1 MAFLLLSLQPP
12 ALSPGCM
19 TPRALILRAPGINR
33 DEDAAAAIE
42 LAGGRP
48 ERVHINRVVEGAT
61 KLADYALLIIPGGFS
76 YGDHL
81 GAGKLLAVDLAHRL
95 SEALAAFVADG
106 RPVIGIC
113 NGFQV
118 LVKAGILPGVTTEH
132 RRPTIDDPPGSVVDG
147 RSSVVATLTDNA
159 SGQFECRW
167 VQLAAD
173 PGSRCIFTQGFDR
186 PIEVPVA
193 HGEGR
198 FVARDQAALQALRAG
213 GQVALRYVAASG
225 GIAAYPDN
233 PNGSDDAIAGV
244 CNPAGNVLGLMPHPE
259 DAILPHQHP
268 RWTREPRR
276 AEGDGLALFR
286 NAVRYAASI

>member
-1 MAFLLLSLQPP
+1 MA
-12 ALSPGCM
+12 
-19 TPRALILRAPGINR
+19 PRALILRAPGINR

-118 LVKAGILPGVTTEH
+118 LVKAGVLPGMDERPRTKDESSPEDKH
-132 RRPTIDDPPGSVVDG
+132 RPSSLVLRP
-147 RSSVVATLTDNA
+147 SSPVATLTDNA

-167 VQLAAD
+167 VQLSAD
-173 PGSRCIFTQGFDR
+173 PGSRCVFTRGFDR

-198 FVARDQAALQALRAG
+198 FVTRDQAALQALRAG
-213 GQVALRYVAASG
+213 GQVALRYVAAG
-225 GIAAYPDN
+225 GGAAGYPDN

-259 DAILPHQHP
+259 DAILPQQHP
-268 RWTREPRR
+268 RWTREPWR

-286 NAVRYAASI
+286 NAVRYAGTI

>member
-1 MAFLLLSLQPP
+1 MAPK
-12 ALSPGCM
+12 
-19 TPRALILRAPGINR
+19 ALIMRAPGINR

-118 LVKAGILPGVTTEH
+118 LVKAGILPGVTTDH
-132 RRPTIDDPPGSVVDG
+132 RRAAIDDPPGSVVDG

>member
-1 MAFLLLSLQPP
+1 
-12 ALSPGCM
+12 M

-48 ERVHINRVVEGAT
+48 ERIHINRVVEGAT
-61 KLADYALLIIPGGFS
+61 KIADYALLIIPGGFS

-95 SEALAAFVADG
+95 GEALAAFVADG

-118 LVKAGILPGVTTEH
+118 LVKAGILPGMSSADQNREPRTKNQ
-132 RRPTIDDPPGSVVDG
+132 DMSNGSQF
-147 RSSVVATLTDNA
+147 SVLGSQATLTDNA
-159 SGQFECRW
+159 SGKFECRW

-173 PGSRCIFTQGFDR
+173 PGSRCVFTQGMDR

-198 FVARDQAALQALRAG
+198 FVTRDQAALQALRAG
-213 GQVALRYVAASG
+213 GQVALRYVAAG
-225 GIAAYPDN
+225 GDAAGYPDN

-259 DAILPHQHP
+259 DAILPQQHP
-268 RWTREPRR
+268 RWTREPLRI
-276 AEGDGLALFR
+276 EGDGLALFR
-286 NAVRYAASI
+286 NAVRYAGSI

>member
-1 MAFLLLSLQPP
+1 
-12 ALSPGCM
+12 M

-132 RRPTIDDPPGSVVDG
+132 RRPTIDDPPGAVVDG
-147 RSSVVATLTDNA
+147 GSSVVATLTDNA

-244 CNPAGNVLGLMPHPE
+244 CNLAGNVLGLMPHPE

>member
-1 MAFLLLSLQPP
+1 V
-12 ALSPGCM
+12 

-48 ERVHINRVVEGAT
+48 ERVHVNRVVEGST

-95 SEALAAFVADG
+95 SEALAAFVAAG

-118 LVKAGILPGVTTEH
+118 LVKAGILPGGGEWVLGDEGEAESPA
-132 RRPTIDDPPGSVVDG
+132 RLASPS
-147 RSSVVATLTDNA
+147 ATLTDNA

-173 PGSRCIFTQGFDR
+173 PDSRCVFTQGFER
-186 PIEVPVA
+186 PIQVPVA

-213 GQVALRYVAASG
+213 GQVALRYVAANG
-225 GIAAYPDN
+225 GTATYPDN
-233 PNGSDDAIAGV
+233 PNGSDDSIAGV
-244 CNPAGNVLGLMPHPE
+244 CNAAGNVLGLMPHPE
-259 DAILPHQHP
+259 NAILPHQHP
-268 RWTREPRR
+268 RWTREPAR

-286 NAVRYAASI
+286 NAVQYAGSI

>member
-1 MAFLLLSLQPP
+1 MGGA
-12 ALSPGCM
+12 
-19 TPRALILRAPGINR
+19 PRVLILRAAGINR
-33 DEDAAAAIE
+33 DGDAATAIE

-48 ERVHINRVVEGAT
+48 DLVHVNRVVAGDVR
-61 KLADYALLIIPGGFS
+61 LADYAMLIIPGGFS

-95 SEALAAFVADG
+95 GDDIAHFVADG

-118 LVKAGILPGVTTEH
+118 LVKAGILPGKIRGQDLNRTTVKAK
-132 RRPTIDDPPGSVVDG
+132 PP
-147 RSSVVATLTDNA
+147 VATSPQSPSPIPQQVTLSDNA

-167 VQLAAD
+167 VRLAAD
-173 PGSRCIFTQGFDR
+173 PSSVCIFTRGATH

-198 FVARDQAALQALRAG
+198 FVARDPAVLDRLRAA
-213 GQVALRYVAASG
+213 GQIALRYVSASG
-225 GIAAYPDN
+225 GRPAYPEN
-233 PNGSDDAIAGV
+233 PNGSDDDIAGI

-259 DAILPHQHP
+259 NAVLPQQHP
-268 RWTREPRR
+268 RWTREPWRN
-276 AEGDGLALFR
+276 EGDGLFLFR
-286 NAVRYAASI
+286 NAIQYAARL

>member
-1 MAFLLLSLQPP
+1 MIPK
-12 ALSPGCM
+12 
-19 TPRALILRAPGINR
+19 ALILRAPGINR

-42 LAGGRP
+42 LAGGLA
-48 ERVHINRVVEGAT
+48 ERVHVNRIVESTAR
-61 KLADYALLIIPGGFS
+61 LADYALLIIPGGFS

-95 SEALAAFVADG
+95 GDQLAAFVADG

-118 LVKAGILPGVTTEH
+118 LVKAGILPGMPSYTKNQASTAS
-132 RRPTIDDPPGSVVDG
+132 GS
-147 RSSVVATLTDNA
+147 RLSVLDSPHATLTDNA

-167 VQLAAD
+167 VHLAAD
-173 PGSRCIFTQGFDR
+173 PASRCVFTQGIER

-198 FVARDQAALQALRAG
+198 FVARDAEALAALRAS
-213 GQVALRYVAASG
+213 GQIALRYVDASG
-225 GIAAYPDN
+225 GPAAYPAN

-244 CNPAGNVLGLMPHPE
+244 CNPQGNVLGLMPHPE
-259 DAILPHQHP
+259 DAIVAHQHP
-268 RWTREPRR
+268 RWTREPWRD
-276 AEGDGLALFR
+276 AGDGLAIFH
-286 NAVRYAASI
+286 NAVRYAAGL

>member
-1 MAFLLLSLQPP
+1 MI
-12 ALSPGCM
+12 
-19 TPRALILRAPGINR
+19 PRVLILRAPGINR

-61 KLADYALLIIPGGFS
+61 KIADYALLIIPGGFS

-95 SEALAAFVADG
+95 GEALAAFVADG

-118 LVKAGILPGVTTEH
+118 LVKAGSLPGAGGWGLGT
-132 RRPTIDDPPGSVVDG
+132 GSQAG
-147 RSSVVATLTDNA
+147 ELAAQSPIPNPQSPIATLTDNA

-173 PGSRCIFTQGFDR
+173 PGSRCVFTQGFDR

-198 FVARDQAALQALRAG
+198 FVARDQSALQALRAG
-213 GQVALRYVAASG
+213 GQVALRYVAAG
-225 GIAAYPDN
+225 GGVAGYPDN

-259 DAILPHQHP
+259 DAILPQQHP
-268 RWTREPRR
+268 RWTREPWR

-286 NAVRYAASI
+286 NAVRYAGSI

>member
-1 MAFLLLSLQPP
+1 MA
-12 ALSPGCM
+12 
-19 TPRALILRAPGINR
+19 PRALILRAPGINR

-48 ERVHINRVVEGAT
+48 ERIHINRVVEGST

-95 SEALAAFVADG
+95 GDALAAFVADG

-118 LVKAGILPGVTTEH
+118 LVKAGILPGMASADQNQEPRTENQESAN
-132 RRPTIDDPPGSVVDG
+132 GSRFLVLG
-147 RSSVVATLTDNA
+147 SQATLTDNA

-173 PGSRCIFTQGFDR
+173 PGSRCVFTQGFDR

-198 FVARDQAALQALRAG
+198 FVARDQAALQALRAA
-213 GQVALRYVAASG
+213 GQVALRYVSASG
-225 GIAAYPDN
+225 GTASYPDN

-244 CNPAGNVLGLMPHPE
+244 CNSAGNVLGLMPHPE
-259 DAILPHQHP
+259 DAILPQQHP
-268 RWTREPRR
+268 RWTREPWR

>member
-1 MAFLLLSLQPP
+1 MA
-12 ALSPGCM
+12 
-19 TPRALILRAPGINR
+19 PRALILRAPGINR

-48 ERVHINRVVEGAT
+48 ERIHIHRVVEGST

-95 SEALAAFVADG
+95 SEALAVFVADG

-118 LVKAGILPGVTTEH
+118 LVKAGILPGVEG
-132 RRPTIDDPPGSVVDG
+132 RGMGDG
-147 RSSVVATLTDNA
+147 REAGSFAHPPSPIPHPPSPIATLTDNA

-173 PGSRCIFTQGFDR
+173 PGSRCVFTQGLDR
-186 PIEVPVA
+186 LIEVPVA

-198 FVARDQAALQALRAG
+198 FVTHDQATLQALRAA
-213 GQVALRYVAASG
+213 GQVALRYVAAG
-225 GIAAYPDN
+225 GGTAGYPAN

-244 CNPAGNVLGLMPHPE
+244 CNAAGNVLGLMPHPE

-268 RWTREPRR
+268 RWTREPAR